1 MSAKA
6 IQLDLF
12 VNEEL
17 IQERQ
22 RQEEKDKMIARSLR
36 ALFYRMNELEET
48 VLDQQKKLERINENL
63 YAVK

>member
-1 MSAKA
+1 
-6 IQLDLF
+6 
-12 VNEEL
+12 
-17 IQERQ
+17 
-22 RQEEKDKMIARSLR
+22 MIARSLR